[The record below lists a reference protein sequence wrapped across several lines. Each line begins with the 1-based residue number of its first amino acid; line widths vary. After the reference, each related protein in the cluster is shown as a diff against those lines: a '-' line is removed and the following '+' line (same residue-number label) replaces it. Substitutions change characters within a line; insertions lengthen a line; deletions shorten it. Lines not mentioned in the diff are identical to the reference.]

1 MTTPSPTDLQAD
13 PLGHKVLAMRLAAIP
28 GHLRA
33 MLGGWRAR
41 SGFSSIHESFVVTGI
56 GSSEAHARY
65 LSWELNR
72 SGEVAEFVPLAAF
85 DGSGD
90 PLPGIQGRGRT
101 LVLFSQGLSRNLQLV
116 FAARRHFR
124 RVILFTAATREGLLA
139 AAHPD
144 RARMLEELSEEGAE
158 VVGFPLENE
167 YEILIRVIGPA
178 CGFLAARLWL
188 ESRCRSLTP
197 ATTAS
202 SVVESILS
210 STESSLTTF
219 LTEQGSAASGGF
231 RLLLPP
237 GLAACGQN
245 LACKMVEGL
254 FWAPPQIL
262 DVLSFAHGP
271 FQQLAARGAPV
282 VILRPANG
290 GVASDQADRAESMC
304 RALGISVVSV
314 PLRAP
319 AGWEVLEA
327 ELRFNEALLP
337 LVISHAV
344 NQREWPGRGADAPLY
359 LYP

>member
-13 PLGHKVLAMRLAAIP
+13 PLGHRVLAKRLEAIP

-33 MLGGWRAR
+33 LVGEWGARAGIS
-41 SGFSSIHESFVVTGI
+41 SGPESFVVTGI
-56 GSSEAHARY
+56 GSSEAHARF

-72 SGEVAEFVPLAAF
+72 AGESAEFVPLAAF
-85 DGSGD
+85 EGAGAL
-90 PLPGIQGRGRT
+90 LPGTSGRT
-101 LVLFSQGLSRNLQLV
+101 LVLFSQGLSRNVRLV
-116 FAARRHFR
+116 LAARHHFR
-124 RVILFTAATREGLLA
+124 RVSLFTAATREGLGA
-139 AAHPD
+139 AGHRD
-144 RARMLEELSEEGAE
+144 RARMLEELEAEGAE

-188 ESRCRSLTP
+188 ESRSLSSAG

-202 SVVESILS
+202 TILESILS
-210 STESSLTTF
+210 PTGFSLATF
-219 LTEQGSAASGGF
+219 LTEHGSAASGGI
-231 RLLLPP
+231 RLLVPP
-237 GLAACGQN
+237 GLAQCGQN

-271 FQQLAARGAPV
+271 FQQLAARRAPV
-282 VILRPANG
+282 VILRPVG
-290 GVASDQADRAESMC
+290 GSVAADQADRAEVMC
-304 RALGISVVSV
+304 RSLGLPTVAV

-344 NQREWPGRGADAPLY
+344 DQRNWPGRGADGPLY